1 MLVNLG
7 RDHQAG
13 AIGGDLAG
21 VTGTATSTAATTLT
35 NTGASFPTAGA
46 GLAGH
51 VVVAGSSA
59 ATFRYG
65 VIISNTATVLTIGEW
80 LDPASPGAA
89 ASTPA
94 GTSPYIVL
102 PGGAPAWYMALGT
115 NTSAPAG
122 ADTLTNLSEVNNA
135 GGGLN
140 RKLATYAHTAGAASY
155 TLTAAYTANASDSA
169 TFGVA
174 IHKIATL
181 ATLTPAT
188 GRIVFETV
196 LNADATLNVS
206 GDQLTVTQT
215 VTLS

>member
-21 VTGTATSTAATTLT
+21 VAGTATSTAATSLT

-65 VIISNTATVLTIGEW
+65 VVISNSATVLTIGEW

-89 ASTPA
+89 ASTPT

-115 NTSAPAG
+115 NVSAPAG
-122 ADTLTNLSEVNNA
+122 ADTLTNLTEITTA
-135 GGGLN
+135 GGGLI
-140 RKLATYAHTAGAASY
+140 RKISAYAHTAGVASY
-155 TLTAAYTANASDSA
+155 TLTTAYTANGSDSLPA
-169 TFGVA
+169 TV
-174 IHKIATL
+174 HKIATL

-196 LNADATLNVS
+196 LNADATLNIS

>member
-1 MLVNLG
+1 VKVNLG
-7 RDHQAG
+7 NDYQAG
-13 AIGGDLAG
+13 AMGGDLAG
-21 VTGTATSTAATTLT
+21 VAGTATSTTATTLA
-35 NTGASFPTAGA
+35 NTGAAFATTGS

-51 VVVAGSSA
+51 MVVAGTSA

-65 VIISNTATVLTIGEW
+65 TVISNTATVLTIGEW
-80 LDPASPGAA
+80 LDPAAPGAV

-115 NTSAPAG
+115 SAAAPAA
-122 ADTLTNLSEVNNA
+122 ADTLTNLTEVNNA

-140 RKLATYAHTAGAASY
+140 RKLATYAHTTGAASY

-174 IHKIATL
+174 IHKVGVL

-196 LNADATLNVS
+196 LNADATLSAS
-206 GDQLTVTQT
+206 GDQLTVTET
-215 VTLS
+215 VTT